1 MASSTT
7 PADPAH
13 GEPRLLTMLGR
24 QADYWWTVHRRTWKG
39 SAVTAFL
46 SPWLYVLAM
55 GVLLGGYI
63 DDSTPGLGGAP
74 SYLDFVAPGLL
85 AATAMQVAAGEVM
98 WPVMGAIKWDKT
110 YIGMLASPL
119 RVVDLVF
126 GHLGF
131 AAFRVVSAVAV
142 FVGSLALIGTFAS
155 VMGAVTAFLAA
166 VLTGLAFATPIYAFT
181 AGAKTEQG
189 FALIYRLGI
198 MPMFLFSGAFFPVTN
213 LSEPLEQ
220 AARLTPLWHGV
231 ELSRMAALERWDAST
246 AAVHVTYLAALTG
259 IGLWWAVR
267 RLTGRLVV

>member
-1 MASSTT
+1 MANSTT
-7 PADPAH
+7 PAEDRQD
-13 GEPRLLTMLGR
+13 EPRLLTMLGR
-24 QADYWWTVHRRTWKG
+24 QVDYWWTAYRRTWKG
-39 SAVTAFL
+39 SVVSSFL
-46 SPWLYVLAM
+46 APWLYVIAM

-63 DDSTPGLGGAP
+63 DDSSSRLGGAA

-119 RVVDLVF
+119 RVVDVVL
-126 GHLGF
+126 GHLGLV
-131 AAFRVVSAVAV
+131 AFRIVSAAAV
-142 FVGSLALIGTFAS
+142 FVVVLALIGTFSS
-155 VMGAVTAFLAA
+155 VVGAVTAFLAA
-166 VLTGLAFATPIYAFT
+166 VLTGLAFATPIYGFT
-181 AGAKTEQG
+181 AGARTEQG

-198 MPMFLFSGAFFPVTN
+198 MPMFLFSGAFLPVSN
-213 LSEPLEQ
+213 LSEPLEK

-231 ELSRMAALERWDAST
+231 ELSRMAALERWDGGA
-246 AAVHVTYLAALTG
+246 AAVHLAYLAALAG

>member
-7 PADPAH
+7 PAGRGHD
-13 GEPRLLTMLGR
+13 EPRLLTMLGR
-24 QADYWWTVHRRTWKG
+24 QVDYWWTAYRRTWRG
-39 SAVTAFL
+39 SVVTSFL

-63 DDSTPGLGGAP
+63 DGSTSGLGGAP
-74 SYLDFVAPGLL
+74 TYLDFVAPGLL

-131 AAFRVVSAVAV
+131 AAFRVVSAAAV
-142 FVGSLALIGTFAS
+142 FVASLALIGIFAS
-155 VMGAVTAFLAA
+155 VLGAVTAFLAA

-231 ELSRMAALERWDAST
+231 ELSRMASLERWDASA
-246 AAVHVTYLAALTG
+246 AAVHVAYLAALVG